1 MRDPYEVLGLER
13 SASEADVKA
22 AFRKLAQKFHP
33 DRNPD
38 DTTAHEK
45 FKELNAA
52 YQLLSDPQKRAM
64 FDRFG
69 AAGVGGAGGG
79 GGAPGNPFDFVDLG
93 AMGIDGLFGDLLR
106 NFGIRTGDRGD
117 LRKEVSLTFEEAAFG
132 CEKDLTYERI
142 EACGDCR
149 GSGSAAGSSGEI
161 CAVCSGRGRV
171 RFQQGMLPIAVER
184 PCNRCRGT
192 GRIVT
197 NPCARCQGAGLV
209 GKPHTVTVT
218 IPPGVEHGATRL
230 VERGGN
236 VPRVDRPAGDLEL
249 IIAVQ
254 SHPFFK
260 RIDDDVVCS
269 VPVTFPVAAL
279 GGELEVPTLEGRGK
293 LKVPAGTQPGAVLR
307 IKGKGIPRRVRGGR
321 GDQLVEIALE
331 VPTRLTARQRE
342 LVEQLARELGEDV
355 QPQQKGF
362 MDKLRELFG

>member
-1 MRDPYEVLGLER
+1 MPHQRLPGVPARSGVDRARVHAPRLGHVRVERVARHRDPALLQPRREHVRVELGQRLPEVEGHGPDGGRSAHGGSCYHGGVRDPYEVLGLER

-192 GRIVT
+192 QI
-197 NPCARCQGAGLV
+197 
-209 GKPHTVTVT
+209 
-218 IPPGVEHGATRL
+218 
-230 VERGGN
+230 
-236 VPRVDRPAGDLEL
+236 
-249 IIAVQ
+249 
-254 SHPFFK
+254 
-260 RIDDDVVCS
+260 
-269 VPVTFPVAAL
+269 
-279 GGELEVPTLEGRGK
+279 
-293 LKVPAGTQPGAVLR
+293 
-307 IKGKGIPRRVRGGR
+307 
-321 GDQLVEIALE
+321 
-331 VPTRLTARQRE
+331 
-342 LVEQLARELGEDV
+342 
-355 QPQQKGF
+355 
-362 MDKLRELFG
+362 